1 MRYLIKAPYSG
12 WHEVNE
18 EQYYKYRKTLEE
30 CIIALKGKEKEDRI
44 NERTKIIND

>member
-12 WHEVNE
+12 WHEVSE
-18 EQYYKYRKTLEE
+18 EQYYKYRKVLEE
-30 CIIALKGKEKEDRI
+30 CITVLAGKEKEDKI